1 MKYGEG
7 WFSDI
12 RRITWLRYVKYVERV
27 LPLEITFPMRT
38 TKLGDVGYQI

>member
-12 RRITWLRYVKYVERV
+12 RRITWLKYVKYVERD
-27 LPLEITFPMRT
+27 LPLEITFHMRT
-38 TKLGDVGYQI
+38 TKLVGVGCQI